1 MVMEQE
7 QQSDEKQSNIFDSP
21 KLLEYKA
28 METRLY
34 GELLKTCRR
43 YHNKLS
49 IISIVGILDLV
60 KQEIKD
66 LDKTD
71 FKIMDEGTIR
81 NKDPLDRLF

>member
-1 MVMEQE
+1 ME
-7 QQSDEKQSNIFDSP
+7 EKEPNVFDSP

-34 GELLKTCRR
+34 GELLKACRR

-60 KQEIKD
+60 NQEMKD

-71 FKIMDEGTIR
+71 FKVMDEGTLR
-81 NKDPLDRLF
+81 SRDPLDRLM

>member
-1 MVMEQE
+1 MMTE
-7 QQSDEKQSNIFDSP
+7 EKEPNVFDSP

-34 GELLKTCRR
+34 GELLKGCRR

-49 IISIVGILDLV
+49 IISIVGILELV
-60 KQEIKD
+60 SQEMKD

-71 FKIMDEGTIR
+71 FKVMDEGTIR
-81 NKDPLDRLF
+81 NRDPLDRLL

>member
-1 MVMEQE
+1 MME
-7 QQSDEKQSNIFDSP
+7 EKESNILDSP

-34 GELLKTCRR
+34 GEVLKSCRR

-60 KQEIKD
+60 QQEMKD
-66 LDKTD
+66 LDKED
-71 FKIMDEGTIR
+71 FKVLDEGTIR
-81 NKDPLDRLF
+81 NRDPLDTLL

>member
-1 MVMEQE
+1 MEE
-7 QQSDEKQSNIFDSP
+7 ERMEEKPNVFDSP

-34 GELLKTCRR
+34 GEVLKTCRR

-60 KQEIKD
+60 SQEIKD
-66 LDKTD
+66 LDKSD
-71 FKIMDEGTIR
+71 FKVMEEGTIR
-81 NKDPLDRLF
+81 SRDPLDRL

>member
-1 MVMEQE
+1 MEEE
-7 QQSDEKQSNIFDSP
+7 QQSEERPTTVFDSQ

-34 GELLKTCRR
+34 GELLKACRR

-60 KQEIKD
+60 NQEMKD
-66 LDKTD
+66 LDKSD
-71 FKIMDEGTIR
+71 FKVMDEGILR
-81 NKDPLDRLF
+81 NRDLLDRVM

>member
-1 MVMEQE
+1 MEEE
-7 QQSDEKQSNIFDSP
+7 QQSEERPTNVFDSQ

-34 GELLKTCRR
+34 GELLKACRR

-60 KQEIKD
+60 SQEMKD
-66 LDKTD
+66 LDKSD
-71 FKIMDEGTIR
+71 FKIMDESTLR
-81 NKDPLDRLF
+81 DRDQLDRLM

>member
-1 MVMEQE
+1 MMME
-7 QQSDEKQSNIFDSP
+7 EKESNILDSP

-34 GELLKTCRR
+34 GEVLKSCRR

-60 KQEIKD
+60 QQEMKD
-66 LDKTD
+66 LDKED
-71 FKIMDEGTIR
+71 FKVLDEGTIR
-81 NKDPLDRLF
+81 NRDPLDKLL

>member
-1 MVMEQE
+1 MEE
-7 QQSDEKQSNIFDSP
+7 ERIEEKPNVFDSP

-34 GELLKTCRR
+34 GELLKACRR

-60 KQEIKD
+60 SEEMKE

-71 FKIMDEGTIR
+71 FRVMEEGTLR
-81 NKDPLDRLF
+81 SRDPLNQP

>member
-1 MVMEQE
+1 MME
-7 QQSDEKQSNIFDSP
+7 EKESNVLDSP

-60 KQEIKD
+60 NQEMKD

-71 FKIMDEGTIR
+71 FKVLDEGTIR
-81 NKDPLDRLF
+81 NRDPLDRLL

>member
-1 MVMEQE
+1 MME
-7 QQSDEKQSNIFDSP
+7 EKESNILDSP

-34 GELLKTCRR
+34 GEVLKSCRK

-60 KQEIKD
+60 QQEMKD
-66 LDKTD
+66 LDKAD
-71 FKIMDEGTIR
+71 FKVLDEGTIR
-81 NKDPLDRLF
+81 NRDPLDKLL